1 MTNNPDLQIT
11 EPRTEDVIH
20 DSDEVLSTR
29 TASASSESA
38 PRSRMGRRVERGA
51 SLVEYALLIVLIALA
66 LFSAVGTLGQDV
78 GGKLTNTHNVISA
91 STGTSG

>member
-11 EPRTEDVIH
+11 EPSIEDVTH
-20 DSDEVLSTR
+20 DNAETVSTR
-29 TASASSESA
+29 TASADSEFA
-38 PRSRMGRRVERGA
+38 VRSHMGRRVERGA